1 MGTHPMVNHVEMLH
15 APGQR
20 DAAQAL
26 FETMG
31 FETFTIPGGPW
42 LGVTVDPEKGRSSD
56 NVMYANEPTPA
67 QRRVDDALARA
78 IENDDELAAAIERY
92 QQVRRAHPQY
102 VFHFGA
108 SVPTEQ
114 EWDRRIERL
123 QDANRSHPLLRDR
136 LEIKISKPGVPGA
149 LGPLHQ
155 AFIYTDILTT
165 GPGALTPVLFDL
177 QWGPERTDFTY
188 KEPIPFPDMATMA

>member
-1 MGTHPMVNHVEMLH
+1 MGTHPMVNHVEMIYQ
-15 APGQR
+15 PGQR

-31 FETFTIPGGPW
+31 FATFTIPGGPW
-42 LGVTVDPEKGRSSD
+42 LGVNVDPESALNSD

-67 QRRVDDALARA
+67 QRNFDAAFDRVLAS
-78 IENDDELAAAIERY
+78 DSELADTLRRY
-92 QQVRRAHPQY
+92 QAIRRKHPQY

-114 EWDRRIERL
+114 EWDARVAAL
-123 QDANRSHPLLRDR
+123 QEANDSHPLLKGR
-136 LEIKISKPGVPGA
+136 LDVKVSKPGVPDA

-155 AFIYTDILTT
+155 VFLYTDIIST
-165 GPGALTPVLFDL
+165 GPGAICPVLFDL
-177 QWGPERTDFTY
+177 QW
-188 KEPIPFPDMATMA
+188 IPPHRVDDTSIQFPDMSKMV